1 MRRREAIISCGALL
15 GTAFAAR
22 SGESA
27 PWAFNAPRG
36 DGYLID
42 LVSVDP
48 APGTALTPGSK
59 VTFRVTVRYQ
69 LSVTNSGYIVLV
81 FQDEEDSSAKDN
93 APQAMQAVVGPAGV
107 VTLTDT
113 IYVPRSKEL
122 VLFVPLVPDG
132 MKRTTGEVT
141 IRYPLKK

>member
-1 MRRREAIISCGALL
+1 
-15 GTAFAAR
+15 
-22 SGESA
+22 
-27 PWAFNAPRG
+27 
-36 DGYLID
+36 
-42 LVSVDP
+42 
-48 APGTALTPGSK
+48 
-59 VTFRVTVRYQ
+59 
-69 LSVTNSGYIVLV
+69 VTNSGYIVLV